1 MRYNVFCFLYARI
14 VFLLNSINNSA
25 TYSICK
31 PKLSFLKLKNIS
43 IHSLYKI
50 NNYYKEGQ
58 IISGLTTIYDITA
71 TDSIKVNIIKR
82 ASKNFS
88 LKTKIN

>member
-43 IHSLYKI
+43 IHSYIYKI

-82 ASKNFS
+82 ASKI
-88 LKTKIN
+88 LV

>member
-1 MRYNVFCFLYARI
+1 MSIIAQHI
-14 VFLLNSINNSA
+14 VFANPNFLLKIKEHFHTLIYTKSII
-25 TYSICK
+25 TIK
-31 PKLSFLKLKNIS
+31 KR
-43 IHSLYKI
+43 
-50 NNYYKEGQ
+50 Q

-71 TDSIKVNIIKR
+71 TGSIKVNIIKR

>member
-14 VFLLNSINNSA
+14 VFLLNSVNNSA

-43 IHSLYKI
+43 IHSYI
-50 NNYYKEGQ
+50 QNHNYYKEGQ

-71 TDSIKVNIIKR
+71 TVSIKVNIIKR

>member
-14 VFLLNSINNSA
+14 VFLLNSVNNSA

-31 PKLSFLKLKNIS
+31 PKLSFLKLRTFPYTHI
-43 IHSLYKI
+43 YKI